1 MEKRTRLKVTL
12 IAGLLLTVICILSIW
27 QKTENIGLAAIGG
40 IMTILSGYIWGET
53 KRPSKN
59 G

>member
-1 MEKRTRLKVTL
+1 MENRTRLKITILAGLILTL
-12 IAGLLLTVICILSIW
+12 ISLASIW
-27 QKTENIGLAAIGG
+27 QKTENIGMASIAG